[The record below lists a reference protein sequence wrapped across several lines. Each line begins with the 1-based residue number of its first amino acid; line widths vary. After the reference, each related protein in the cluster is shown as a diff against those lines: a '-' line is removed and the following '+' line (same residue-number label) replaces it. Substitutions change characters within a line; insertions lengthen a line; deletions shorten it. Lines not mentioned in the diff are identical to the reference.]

1 MKKTIIRIVAVAML
15 ALMVLTALPAFAY
28 NIVGTAAAQT
38 PVYKDTKGR
47 KVELYVSGPVTINR
61 QDNKSGM
68 YNVTV
73 SYDGKTYTGW
83 VYPSAISGIG
93 YDKSTGGSASGST
106 SGTTGG
112 TTSGV
117 TGTYTATIATGAAIN
132 VNGTNYPVSVGG
144 SINVNYRD
152 AAGTQ
157 VNVTVGNVTGW
168 VAASSLS
175 GFRRNGSSISLS
187 DLPTS
192 GGTIGGTIGGT
203 TTPAPT
209 PYVKQKQNQ
218 NNPSRTISANQAAGT
233 NIYKDLSKLTKHNRV
248 GVVSKAGNITVNYR
262 DASGQYVYVT
272 IGSVAGWVPANAISN
287 LRSTS
292 SGSINVANLPTSG
305 GTAGT
310 TGGTASGVNMYD
322 KAKSAVSK
330 DKNIYVR
337 STATSS
343 TKGATKLRNMRG
355 KTFTV
360 LGTDSTGSFLYVD
373 YNGTRGFVRAQDFT
387 FTGGN
392 VVEQKPNNNTN
403 TNTNSGNVTS
413 NNTGMAAIG
422 TPAGKGTGSSSEKWG
437 SITIPGAG
445 TYPIYGNYIGEKKG
459 KTYYYYDYVLRKS
472 YYYVHTTTAQGSQVA
487 VVMGHNNRKKVGTS
501 NSYFHNLHHIQNA
514 ILGKSACEKCK
525 ASCSGYGKSISAS
538 WEGSSSWEVVAFFE
552 VPKNKAYKNILP
564 QMAQPWNYTTSQYL
578 SSVASYVN
586 TFSGKSWA
594 NTSALT
600 DNGKY
605 MMLVTCGDSGDNDSI
620 AKLYMLLKA
629 VG

>member
-15 ALMVLTALPAFAY
+15 ALMVLTALPAFAANY
-28 NIVGTAAAQT
+28 VGTAAAQT
-38 PVYKDTKGR
+38 PVYEKPKKSSDIKA
-47 KVELYVSGPVTINR
+47 LVSGQVTIDR
-61 QDNKSGM
+61 QDRKSDM
-68 YNVTV
+68 YHVIFSTN
-73 SYDGKTYTGW
+73 GKVYEGW
-83 VYPSAISGIG
+83 VDPSAISGIG

-157 VNVTVGNVTGW
+157 VNVSVGNITGW

-209 PYVKQKQNQ
+209 PYVNQNQ
-218 NNPSRTISANQAAGT
+218 NQNTASGTFSANLAAGT
-233 NIYKDLSKLTKHNRV
+233 AITNNGKTV
-248 GVVSKAGNITVNYR
+248 GIVQNAGNVTVNYR
-262 DASGQYVYVT
+262 DASGSQVYIT
-272 IGSVAGWVPANAISN
+272 TGSVSGWVPASAISN

-305 GTAGT
+305 GAIGGN
-310 TGGTASGVNMYD
+310 TGSEVRAYD
-322 KAKSAVSK
+322 TAKSAVSK

-387 FTGGN
+387 FTSGN
-392 VVEQKPNNNTN
+392 VVEQKPNNNTG
-403 TNTNSGNVTS
+403 TNGGVTS

-514 ILGKSACEKCK
+514 ILGKSRCEKCK

>member
-15 ALMVLTALPAFAY
+15 ALMVLTALPAFAA

-93 YDKSTGGSASGST
+93 YDKSTGGTTSGST

-157 VNVTVGNVTGW
+157 VHVTVGSVSGW

-187 DLPTS
+187 DLPTN
-192 GGTIGGTIGGT
+192 GGNTMGGT

-209 PYVKQKQNQ
+209 PYVNQNQ
-218 NNPSRTISANQAAGT
+218 NQNTASGTFSANLAAGT
-233 NIYKDLSKLTKHNRV
+233 AITNNGKTV
-248 GVVSKAGNITVNYR
+248 GIVQNAGNVTVNYR
-262 DASGQYVYVT
+262 DASGSQVYVT
-272 IGSVAGWVPANAISN
+272 VGSVAGWVPASAISN

-305 GTAGT
+305 GTAGS

-322 KAKSAVSK
+322 KAKSAVSN

-413 NNTGMAAIG
+413 TNTGAAAIG
-422 TPAGKGTGSSSEKWG
+422 TPAGVGTGSSSEKWG
-437 SITIPGAG
+437 SITIPNAG
-445 TYPIYGNYIGEKKG
+445 TYPIYGNYTNKKG
-459 KTYYYYDYVLRKS
+459 NLYYYDYSNIKS

-514 ILGKSACEKCK
+514 ILGKSSCEKCK

-552 VPKNKAYKNILP
+552 VPKNKAYKNILA
-564 QMAQPWNYTTSQYL
+564 QMAQPWSYTTAQYL
-578 SSVASYVN
+578 SNVKSYVN

-605 MMLVTCGDSGDNDSI
+605 MMLVTCGDSGDNSSI

>member
-157 VNVTVGNVTGW
+157 VNVTVG
-168 VAASSLS
+168 
-175 GFRRNGSSISLS
+175 
-187 DLPTS
+187 
-192 GGTIGGTIGGT
+192 
-203 TTPAPT
+203 
-209 PYVKQKQNQ
+209 
-218 NNPSRTISANQAAGT
+218 
-233 NIYKDLSKLTKHNRV
+233 
-248 GVVSKAGNITVNYR
+248 
-262 DASGQYVYVT
+262 
-272 IGSVAGWVPANAISN
+272 SVAGWVPASAISN

-305 GTAGT
+305 GTI
-310 TGGTASGVNMYD
+310 GGTAGSEVRAYD

-360 LGTDSTGSFLYVD
+360 LGTDASGSFLYVD

-392 VVEQKPNNNTN
+392 VVEQKPNNNTG
-403 TNTNSGNVTS
+403 TNGNVTS

-437 SITIPGAG
+437 SISIPGAG

-459 KTYYYYDYVLRKS
+459 KTYYYKV
-472 YYYVHTTTAQGSQVA
+472 AAVA
-487 VVMGHNNRKKVGTS
+487 VNDGGCAAQSAYSKTASAKSKK
-501 NSYFHNLHHIQNA
+501 
-514 ILGKSACEKCK
+514 
-525 ASCSGYGKSISAS
+525 
-538 WEGSSSWEVVAFFE
+538 
-552 VPKNKAYKNILP
+552 
-564 QMAQPWNYTTSQYL
+564 
-578 SSVASYVN
+578 
-586 TFSGKSWA
+586 
-594 NTSALT
+594 
-600 DNGKY
+600 
-605 MMLVTCGDSGDNDSI
+605 
-620 AKLYMLLKA
+620 
-629 VG
+629 

>member
-15 ALMVLTALPAFAY
+15 ALMVLTALPAFAA

-157 VNVTVGNVTGW
+157 VNVTVGSVTGW

-187 DLPTS
+187 DLPTN
-192 GGTIGGTIGGT
+192 GGNTMGGATSP
-203 TTPAPT
+203 TPAPT
-209 PYVKQKQNQ
+209 PYVNQNQ
-218 NNPSRTISANQAAGT
+218 NQNTASGTFSANLAAGT
-233 NIYKDLSKLTKHNRV
+233 AITNNGKTV
-248 GVVSKAGNITVNYR
+248 GIVQNAGNVTVNYR
-262 DASGQYVYVT
+262 DASGSQVYIT
-272 IGSVAGWVPANAISN
+272 TGSVSGWVPASAISN

-305 GTAGT
+305 GTAGS

-392 VVEQKPNNNTN
+392 VVEQKPNTN
-403 TNTNSGNVTS
+403 TNTSGVTS

-422 TPAGKGTGSSSEKWG
+422 TPAGVGTGSSSEKWG

-445 TYPIYGNYIGEKKG
+445 TYPIYGNYTNKKG
-459 KTYYYYDYVLRKS
+459 NLYYYDYSNIKS
-472 YYYVHTTTAQGSQVA
+472 YKYVHTTTAQGSQVA
-487 VVMGHNNRKKVGTS
+487 VVMGHNMRKSKT
-501 NSYFHNLHHIQNA
+501 YFHNLHHIQNA
-514 ILGKSACEKCK
+514 ILGKSACDYCK

-605 MMLVTCGDSGDNDSI
+605 MMLVTCGDKTDSSSI

>member
-15 ALMVLTALPAFAY
+15 ALMVLTALPAFAA

-38 PVYKDTKGR
+38 PVYKDTKGK

-203 TTPAPT
+203 TSPTPAPT
-209 PYVKQKQNQ
+209 PYVNQNQ
-218 NNPSRTISANQAAGT
+218 NQNTASGTFSANLAAGT
-233 NIYKDLSKLTKHNRV
+233 AITNNGKTV
-248 GVVSKAGNITVNYR
+248 GIVQNAGNVNVNYR
-262 DASGQYVYVT
+262 DASGSQVYVT
-272 IGSVAGWVPANAISN
+272 IGSVSGWVPASAISN

-305 GTAGT
+305 GAIGGN
-310 TGGTASGVNMYD
+310 TGSEVRAYD
-322 KAKSAVSK
+322 TAKSAVSK

-387 FTGGN
+387 FTSGN
-392 VVEQKPNNNTN
+392 VVEQKPNNNTG
-403 TNTNSGNVTS
+403 TNGGNVTAT
-413 NNTGMAAIG
+413 NTGAAAIG
-422 TPAGKGTGSSSEKWG
+422 TPAGVGTGSSSEKWG

-445 TYPIYGNYIGEKKG
+445 TYPIYGNYTNKKG
-459 KTYYYYDYVLRKS
+459 NLYYYDYSNIKS
-472 YYYVHTTTAQGSQVA
+472 YKYVHTTTAQGSQVA
-487 VVMGHNNRKKVGTS
+487 VVMGHNMRKSKT
-501 NSYFHNLHHIQNA
+501 YFHNLHHIQNA
-514 ILGKSACEKCK
+514 ILGKSACDYCK

-552 VPKNKAYKNILP
+552 VPKNKAYKNILA

-605 MMLVTCGDSGDNDSI
+605 MMLVTCGDKTDSSSI

>member
-15 ALMVLTALPAFAY
+15 ALMVLTALPAFAA
-28 NIVGTAAAQT
+28 NIIGTAAAQT
-38 PVYKDTKGR
+38 PVYKDTKGK

-93 YDKSTGGSASGST
+93 YDKSTGGTTSGST

-157 VNVTVGNVTGW
+157 VHVTVGSVSGW

-175 GFRRNGSSISLS
+175 GFKKNGSSISLS
-187 DLPTS
+187 DLPTN
-192 GGTIGGTIGGT
+192 GGNTMGGT
-203 TTPAPT
+203 TTPPPPP
-209 PYVKQKQNQ
+209 PYVNQNQ
-218 NNPSRTISANQAAGT
+218 NQNTASGTFSANLAAGT
-233 NIYKDLSKLTKHNRV
+233 AITNNGKTV
-248 GVVSKAGNITVNYR
+248 GIVQNAGNVTVNYR
-262 DASGQYVYVT
+262 DASGSQVYVT
-272 IGSVAGWVPANAISN
+272 IGSVAGWVPASAISN

-305 GTAGT
+305 GTAGS

-322 KAKSAVSK
+322 KAKSAVSN

-403 TNTNSGNVTS
+403 TNTNSGSVTAT
-413 NNTGMAAIG
+413 NTGAAAIG
-422 TPAGKGTGSSSEKWG
+422 TPAGVGTGSSSEKWG

-445 TYPIYGNYIGEKKG
+445 TYPIYGNYTNKKG
-459 KTYYYYDYVLRKS
+459 NLYYYDYSNIKS
-472 YYYVHTTTAQGSQVA
+472 YKYVHTTTAQGSQVA
-487 VVMGHNNRKKVGTS
+487 VVMGHNMRKSKT
-501 NSYFHNLHHIQNA
+501 YFHNLHHIQNA
-514 ILGKSACEKCK
+514 ILGKSACDYCK

-552 VPKNKAYKNILP
+552 VPKNKAYKNILA
-564 QMAQPWNYTTSQYL
+564 QMAQPWSYTTAQYL
-578 SSVASYVN
+578 SNVKSYVN
-586 TFSGKSWA
+586 TFSSNSWA
-594 NTSALT
+594 NSSALT

-605 MMLVTCGDSGDNDSI
+605 MMLVTCGDKTDSSSI

>member
-192 GGTIGGTIGGT
+192 GGTTGGTIGGT
-203 TTPAPT
+203 TSPAPT
-209 PYVKQKQNQ
+209 PYVNQNQ
-218 NNPSRTISANQAAGT
+218 NQNTASGTFSANLAAGT
-233 NIYKDLSKLTKHNRV
+233 AITNNGKTV
-248 GVVSKAGNITVNYR
+248 GIVQNAGNVNVNYR
-262 DASGQYVYVT
+262 DASGSQVYVT
-272 IGSVAGWVPANAISN
+272 IGSVAGWVPASAISN

-305 GTAGT
+305 GTIGGN
-310 TGGTASGVNMYD
+310 TGSEVRAYD

-360 LGTDSTGSFLYVD
+360 LGTDSTGSFLYAD

-387 FTGGN
+387 FTSGN
-392 VVEQKPNNNTN
+392 VVEQKPNNNTG
-403 TNTNSGNVTS
+403 TNGGVTS

-422 TPAGKGTGSSSEKWG
+422 TPAGVGTGSSSEKWG

-445 TYPIYGNYIGEKKG
+445 TYPIYGNYTNKKG
-459 KTYYYYDYVLRKS
+459 NLYYYDYSNIKS
-472 YYYVHTTTAQGSQVA
+472 YKYVHTTTAQGSQVA
-487 VVMGHNNRKKVGTS
+487 VVMGHNMRKSKT
-501 NSYFHNLHHIQNA
+501 YFHNLHHIQNA
-514 ILGKSACEKCK
+514 ILGKSACDYCK

-552 VPKNKAYKNILP
+552 VPKNKAYKNILA

-600 DNGKY
+600 ENGKY
-605 MMLVTCGDSGDNDSI
+605 MMLITCGDKTDSSSI

>member
-1 MKKTIIRIVAVAML
+1 MKKTIIRIVAVTML

-38 PVYKDTKGR
+38 PVYKDTKGK

-132 VNGTNYPVSVGG
+132 VNGANYPVSVGG

-187 DLPTS
+187 DLPTN
-192 GGTIGGTIGGT
+192 GGNTMGGATSP
-203 TTPAPT
+203 TPAPT
-209 PYVKQKQNQ
+209 PYVNQNQ
-218 NNPSRTISANQAAGT
+218 NQNTASGTFSANLAAGT
-233 NIYKDLSKLTKHNRV
+233 AITNNGKTV
-248 GVVSKAGNITVNYR
+248 GIVQNAGNVTVNYR
-262 DASGQYVYVT
+262 DASGSQVYVT
-272 IGSVAGWVPANAISN
+272 IGSVAGWVPASAISN

-305 GTAGT
+305 GTAGS

-322 KAKSAVSK
+322 KAKTAVSK

-387 FTGGN
+387 FTSGN
-392 VVEQKPNNNTN
+392 VVEQKPNNNTG
-403 TNTNSGNVTS
+403 TNGGNVTS
-413 NNTGMAAIG
+413 TNTGAAAIG
-422 TPAGKGTGSSSEKWG
+422 TPAGVGTGSSSEKWG

-445 TYPIYGNYIGEKKG
+445 TYPIYGNYTNKKG
-459 KTYYYYDYVLRKS
+459 NLYYYDYSNIKS
-472 YYYVHTTTAQGSQVA
+472 YKYVHTTTAQGSQVA
-487 VVMGHNNRKKVGTS
+487 VVMGHNMRKSKT
-501 NSYFHNLHHIQNA
+501 YFHNLHHIQNA
-514 ILGKSACEKCK
+514 ILGKSACDYCK

-552 VPKNKAYKNILP
+552 VPKNKAYKNILA

-605 MMLVTCGDSGDNDSI
+605 MMLVTCGDKTDSSSI

>member
-68 YNVTV
+68 YNVTI

-187 DLPTS
+187 DLPTN
-192 GGTIGGTIGGT
+192 GGNTMGGATSP
-203 TTPAPT
+203 TPAPT
-209 PYVKQKQNQ
+209 PYVNQNQ
-218 NNPSRTISANQAAGT
+218 NQNTASGTFSANLAAGT
-233 NIYKDLSKLTKHNRV
+233 AITNNGKTV
-248 GVVSKAGNITVNYR
+248 GIVQNAGNVTVNYR
-262 DASGQYVYVT
+262 DASGSQVYVT
-272 IGSVAGWVPANAISN
+272 IGSVAGWVPASAISN

-305 GTAGT
+305 GTAGS

-330 DKNIYVR
+330 DNNIYVR

-355 KTFTV
+355 NTFTI
-360 LGTDSTGSFLYVD
+360 LGTDASGSFLYAD

-387 FTGGN
+387 FTSGN
-392 VVEQKPNNNTN
+392 VVEQKPNNNNN
-403 TNTNSGNVTS
+403 TTGGNVTS
-413 NNTGMAAIG
+413 NSTGMAASGAIPG
-422 TPAGKGTGSSSEKWG
+422 VGSKSQSDVWG
-437 SITIPGAG
+437 SITVPGTG
-445 TYPIYGNYIGEKKG
+445 KTYPIYGNYTNKKG
-459 KTYYYYDYVLRKS
+459 NLYYYDYSNIKS

-514 ILGKSACEKCK
+514 ILGKSACDYCK

-552 VPKNKAYKNILP
+552 VPSSKSYKNILS
-564 QMAQPWNYTTSQYL
+564 QMAQPWNYTTAQYL
-578 SSVASYVN
+578 SNVKSYVN
-586 TFSGKSWA
+586 TFSSKSWA

-605 MMLVTCGDSGDNDSI
+605 MMLITCGDKTDSSNI

>member
-15 ALMVLTALPAFAY
+15 ALMVLTALPAFAA

-68 YNVTV
+68 YNVTI

-157 VNVTVGNVTGW
+157 VNVSVGNVTGW

-187 DLPTS
+187 DLPTN
-192 GGTIGGTIGGT
+192 GGNTMGGATSP
-203 TTPAPT
+203 TPAPT
-209 PYVKQKQNQ
+209 PYVNQNQ
-218 NNPSRTISANQAAGT
+218 NTASGTFSANLAAGT
-233 NIYKDLSKLTKHNRV
+233 AITNNGKTV
-248 GVVSKAGNITVNYR
+248 GIVQNAGNVTVNYR
-262 DASGQYVYVT
+262 DASGSQVYVT
-272 IGSVAGWVPANAISN
+272 IGSVAGWVPASAISN

-305 GTAGT
+305 GTAGS
-310 TGGTASGVNMYD
+310 TGGTASGVKMYD

-330 DKNIYVR
+330 DNNIYVR

-360 LGTDSTGSFLYVD
+360 LGTDASGSFLYAD

-387 FTGGN
+387 FTSGN
-392 VVEQKPNNNTN
+392 VVEQKPNNNTG
-403 TNTNSGNVTS
+403 TNGGNVTS
-413 NNTGMAAIG
+413 NNTGMAASGAIPG
-422 TPAGKGTGSSSEKWG
+422 VGSKSQSDVWG
-437 SITIPGAG
+437 SITIPGTG
-445 TYPIYGNYIGEKKG
+445 KTYPIYGNYTNKKG
-459 KTYYYYDYVLRKS
+459 NLYYYDYSNIKS

-514 ILGKSACEKCK
+514 ILGKSACDYCK

-552 VPKNKAYKNILP
+552 VPSSKSYKNILS
-564 QMAQPWNYTTSQYL
+564 QMAQPWNYTTAQYL
-578 SSVASYVN
+578 SNVKSYVN
-586 TFSGKSWA
+586 TFSSKSWA

-605 MMLVTCGDSGDNDSI
+605 MMLITCGDKTDSSNI

>member
-106 SGTTGG
+106 GG

-132 VNGTNYPVSVGG
+132 VNGTNYPVTVGG

-157 VNVTVGNVTGW
+157 VNVSVGNVTGW

-187 DLPTS
+187 DLPTN
-192 GGTIGGTIGGT
+192 GGNTIGGT
-203 TTPAPT
+203 TSPAPT
-209 PYVKQKQNQ
+209 PYVNQNQ
-218 NNPSRTISANQAAGT
+218 NQNTASGTFSANLAAGT
-233 NIYKDLSKLTKHNRV
+233 AITNNGKTV
-248 GVVSKAGNITVNYR
+248 GIVQNAGNVNVNYR
-262 DASGQYVYVT
+262 DASGSQVFVT
-272 IGSVAGWVPANAISN
+272 IGSVAGWVPASAISN

-305 GTAGT
+305 GTAGS
-310 TGGTASGVNMYD
+310 TGGTASGVKMYD

-330 DKNIYVR
+330 DNNIYVR

-360 LGTDSTGSFLYVD
+360 LGTDASGSFLYAD

-387 FTGGN
+387 FTSGN
-392 VVEQKPNNNTN
+392 VVEQKPNNNTG
-403 TNTNSGNVTS
+403 TNGGNVTS
-413 NNTGMAAIG
+413 NNTGMAASGAIPG
-422 TPAGKGTGSSSEKWG
+422 VGSKSQSDVWG
-437 SITIPGAG
+437 SIKIPGAEN
-445 TYPIYGNYIGEKKG
+445 YPIYGNYTNKKG
-459 KTYYYYDYVLRKS
+459 NLYYYDYSNIKS
-472 YYYVHTTTAQGSQVA
+472 YKYVHTTTAKGSQVA
-487 VVMGHNNRKKVGTS
+487 VVMGHNMRKSRT
-501 NSYFHNLHHIQNA
+501 YFHNLHHIQNA
-514 ILGKSACEKCK
+514 ILGKSTCDYCK

-538 WEGSSSWEVVAFFE
+538 WEGSNSWEVVAFFE

-605 MMLVTCGDSGDNDSI
+605 MMLITCGDKTDSSNI

>member
-15 ALMVLTALPAFAY
+15 ALMVLTALPAFAA

-38 PVYKDTKGR
+38 PVYKDTKGK

-93 YDKSTGGSASGST
+93 YDKSTGGTTSGST
-106 SGTTGG
+106 SGSTGG

-157 VNVTVGNVTGW
+157 VHVTVGSVSGW

-187 DLPTS
+187 DLPTN
-192 GGTIGGTIGGT
+192 GGNTIGGT
-203 TTPAPT
+203 TSPTPAPT
-209 PYVKQKQNQ
+209 PYVNQNQ
-218 NNPSRTISANQAAGT
+218 NQNTASGTFSANLAAGT
-233 NIYKDLSKLTKHNRV
+233 AITNNGKTV
-248 GVVSKAGNITVNYR
+248 GIVQNAGNVTVNYR
-262 DASGQYVYVT
+262 DASGSQVYVT
-272 IGSVAGWVPANAISN
+272 VGSVAGWVPASAISN

-305 GTAGT
+305 GAIGGN

-360 LGTDSTGSFLYVD
+360 LGTDATGSFLYVD

-387 FTGGN
+387 FTSGN
-392 VVEQKPNNNTN
+392 VVEQKPNNNTGTTGGVTA
-403 TNTNSGNVTS
+403 TNTGA
-413 NNTGMAAIG
+413 AAIG
-422 TPAGKGTGSSSEKWG
+422 TPAGVGTGSSSEKWG

-445 TYPIYGNYIGEKKG
+445 TYPIYGNYTNKKG
-459 KTYYYYDYVLRKS
+459 NLYYYDYSNIKS
-472 YYYVHTTTAQGSQVA
+472 YKYVHTTTAQGSQVA
-487 VVMGHNNRKKVGTS
+487 VVMGHNMRKSKT
-501 NSYFHNLHHIQNA
+501 YFHNLHHIQNA
-514 ILGKSACEKCK
+514 ILGKSACDYCK

-552 VPKNKAYKNILP
+552 VPKNKAYKNILA

-586 TFSGKSWA
+586 TFSSNSWA

-605 MMLVTCGDSGDNDSI
+605 MMLVTCGDKTDSSSI

>member
-15 ALMVLTALPAFAY
+15 ALMVLTALPAFAA

-106 SGTTGG
+106 SGTSGG

-175 GFRRNGSSISLS
+175 GFRRNGSSIDFL

-209 PYVKQKQNQ
+209 PYVNQNQ
-218 NNPSRTISANQAAGT
+218 NQNTASGTFSANLAAGT
-233 NIYKDLSKLTKHNRV
+233 AITNNGKTV
-248 GVVSKAGNITVNYR
+248 GIVQNAGNVTVNYR
-262 DASGQYVYVT
+262 DASGSQVYVT
-272 IGSVAGWVPANAISN
+272 IGSVSGWVPKSAISN

-305 GTAGT
+305 GTAGS

-387 FTGGN
+387 FTSGN
-392 VVEQKPNNNTN
+392 VVEQKPNTNTN
-403 TNTNSGNVTS
+403 TNTNTSGVTS

-422 TPAGKGTGSSSEKWG
+422 TPAGVGTGSSSEKWG

-445 TYPIYGNYIGEKKG
+445 TYPIYGNYTNKKG
-459 KTYYYYDYVLRKS
+459 NLYYYDYSNIKS
-472 YYYVHTTTAQGSQVA
+472 YKYVHTTTAQGSQVA
-487 VVMGHNNRKKVGTS
+487 VVMGHNMRKSKT
-501 NSYFHNLHHIQNA
+501 YFHNLHHIQNA
-514 ILGKSACEKCK
+514 ILGKSACDYCK

-552 VPKNKAYKNILP
+552 VPKNKAYKNILA

-586 TFSGKSWA
+586 TFSSNSWA
-594 NTSALT
+594 NSSALT

-605 MMLVTCGDSGDNDSI
+605 MMLVTCGDKTDSSSI

>member
-209 PYVKQKQNQ
+209 PYVNQNQ
-218 NNPSRTISANQAAGT
+218 NQNTASGTFSANLAAGT
-233 NIYKDLSKLTKHNRV
+233 AITNNGKTV
-248 GVVSKAGNITVNYR
+248 GIVQNAGNVNVNYR
-262 DASGQYVYVT
+262 DASGSQVYVT
-272 IGSVAGWVPANAISN
+272 IGSVSGWVPASAISN

-305 GTAGT
+305 GTAGS

-387 FTGGN
+387 FTSGN
-392 VVEQKPNNNTN
+392 VVEQKPNTNTN
-403 TNTNSGNVTS
+403 TNTNSGSVTAT
-413 NNTGMAAIG
+413 NTGAAAIG
-422 TPAGKGTGSSSEKWG
+422 TPAGVGTGSSSEKWG

-445 TYPIYGNYIGEKKG
+445 TYPIYGNYTNKKG
-459 KTYYYYDYVLRKS
+459 NLYYYDYSNIKS
-472 YYYVHTTTAQGSQVA
+472 YKYVHTTTAQGSQVA
-487 VVMGHNNRKKVGTS
+487 VVMGHNMRKSKT
-501 NSYFHNLHHIQNA
+501 YFHNLHHIQNA
-514 ILGKSACEKCK
+514 ILGKSACDYCK

-552 VPKNKAYKNILP
+552 VPKNKAYKNILA

-586 TFSGKSWA
+586 TFSGQSWA

-605 MMLVTCGDSGDNDSI
+605 MMLVTCGDKTDSSSI

>member
-106 SGTTGG
+106 SGTTSGG
-112 TTSGV
+112 STSGI

-152 AAGTQ
+152 A
-157 VNVTVGNVTGW
+157 
-168 VAASSLS
+168 S
-175 GFRRNGSSISLS
+175 GS
-187 DLPTS
+187 
-192 GGTIGGTIGGT
+192 
-203 TTPAPT
+203 
-209 PYVKQKQNQ
+209 Q
-218 NNPSRTISANQAAGT
+218 
-233 NIYKDLSKLTKHNRV
+233 
-248 GVVSKAGNITVNYR
+248 
-262 DASGQYVYVT
+262 VYVT
-272 IGSVAGWVPANAISN
+272 IGSVAGWVPASAISN

-305 GTAGT
+305 GTAGS

-330 DKNIYVR
+330 DNNIYVR

-360 LGTDSTGSFLYVD
+360 LGTDASGSFLYAD

-387 FTGGN
+387 FTSGN

-514 ILGKSACEKCK
+514 ILGKSSCEKCK

>member
-15 ALMVLTALPAFAY
+15 ALMVLTALPAFAA

-38 PVYKDTKGR
+38 PVYKDTKGK

-144 SINVNYRD
+144 SINVIYRD

-187 DLPTS
+187 DLPTN
-192 GGTIGGTIGGT
+192 GGNTMGGATSP
-203 TTPAPT
+203 TPAPT
-209 PYVKQKQNQ
+209 PYVNQNQ
-218 NNPSRTISANQAAGT
+218 NQNTASGTFSANLAAGT
-233 NIYKDLSKLTKHNRV
+233 AITNNGKTV
-248 GVVSKAGNITVNYR
+248 GIVQNAGNVNVNYR
-262 DASGQYVYVT
+262 DASGSQVYVT
-272 IGSVAGWVPANAISN
+272 IGSVSGWVPASAISN

-305 GTAGT
+305 GTAGS

-387 FTGGN
+387 FTSGN
-392 VVEQKPNNNTN
+392 VVEQKPNNNTG
-403 TNTNSGNVTS
+403 TNGGNVTAT
-413 NNTGMAAIG
+413 NTGAAAIG
-422 TPAGKGTGSSSEKWG
+422 TPAGVGTGSSSEKWG

-445 TYPIYGNYIGEKKG
+445 TYPIYGNYTNKKG
-459 KTYYYYDYVLRKS
+459 NLYYYDYSNIKS
-472 YYYVHTTTAQGSQVA
+472 YKYVHTTTAQGSQVA
-487 VVMGHNNRKKVGTS
+487 VVMGHNMRKSKT
-501 NSYFHNLHHIQNA
+501 YFHNLHHIQNA
-514 ILGKSACEKCK
+514 ILGKSACDYCK

-552 VPKNKAYKNILP
+552 VPKNKAYKNILA
-564 QMAQPWNYTTSQYL
+564 QMAQPWNYTTAQYL

-586 TFSGKSWA
+586 TFSSNSWA

-605 MMLVTCGDSGDNDSI
+605 MMLVTCGDKTDSSSI

>member
-15 ALMVLTALPAFAY
+15 ALMVLTALPAFAA

-157 VNVTVGNVTGW
+157 VNVSVGNVTGW

-192 GGTIGGTIGGT
+192 GGNTMGGATSP
-203 TTPAPT
+203 TPAPT
-209 PYVKQKQNQ
+209 PYVNQNQ
-218 NNPSRTISANQAAGT
+218 NQNTASGTFSANLAAGT
-233 NIYKDLSKLTKHNRV
+233 AITNNGKTV
-248 GVVSKAGNITVNYR
+248 GIVQNAGNVNVNYR
-262 DASGQYVYVT
+262 DASGSQVYVT
-272 IGSVAGWVPANAISN
+272 IGSVSGWVPASAISN

-305 GTAGT
+305 GAIGGN

-392 VVEQKPNNNTN
+392 VVEQKPNNNTG
-403 TNTNSGNVTS
+403 TNSGNVTAT
-413 NNTGMAAIG
+413 NTGAAAIG
-422 TPAGKGTGSSSEKWG
+422 TPAGVGTGSSSEKWG

-445 TYPIYGNYIGEKKG
+445 TYPIYGNYTNKKG
-459 KTYYYYDYVLRKS
+459 NLYYYDYSNIKS
-472 YYYVHTTTAQGSQVA
+472 YKYVHTTTAQGSQVA
-487 VVMGHNNRKKVGTS
+487 VVMGHNMRKSKT
-501 NSYFHNLHHIQNA
+501 YFHNLHHIQNA
-514 ILGKSACEKCK
+514 ILGKSACDYCK

-552 VPKNKAYKNILP
+552 VPKNKAYKNILA
-564 QMAQPWNYTTSQYL
+564 QMAQPWSYTTAQYL
-578 SSVASYVN
+578 SNVKSYVN
-586 TFSGKSWA
+586 TFSSNSWA
-594 NTSALT
+594 NSSALT

-605 MMLVTCGDSGDNDSI
+605 MMLVTCGDKTDSSSI

>member
-209 PYVKQKQNQ
+209 PYVNQNQ
-218 NNPSRTISANQAAGT
+218 NQNTASGTFSANLAAGT
-233 NIYKDLSKLTKHNRV
+233 AITNNGKTV
-248 GVVSKAGNITVNYR
+248 GIVQNAGNVTVNYR
-262 DASGQYVYVT
+262 DASGSQVYVT
-272 IGSVAGWVPANAISN
+272 IGSVSGWVPASAISN

-305 GTAGT
+305 GTAGS

-360 LGTDSTGSFLYVD
+360 LGTDASGSFLYVD

-392 VVEQKPNNNTN
+392 VVEQKPNNNTG
-403 TNTNSGNVTS
+403 TNGGNVTS
-413 NNTGMAAIG
+413 TNTGAAAIG
-422 TPAGKGTGSSSEKWG
+422 TPAGVGTGSSSEKWG

-445 TYPIYGNYIGEKKG
+445 TYPIYGNYTNKKG
-459 KTYYYYDYVLRKS
+459 NLYYYDYSNIKS
-472 YYYVHTTTAQGSQVA
+472 YKYVHTTTAQGSQVA
-487 VVMGHNNRKKVGTS
+487 VVMGHNMRKSKT
-501 NSYFHNLHHIQNA
+501 YFHNLHHIQNA
-514 ILGKSACEKCK
+514 ILGKSACDYCK

-552 VPKNKAYKNILP
+552 VPKNKAYKNILA

-605 MMLVTCGDSGDNDSI
+605 MMLVTCGDKTDSSSI

>member
-15 ALMVLTALPAFAY
+15 ALMVLTALPAFAA

-192 GGTIGGTIGGT
+192 GGTTGGTIGGT
-203 TTPAPT
+203 TSPTPAPT
-209 PYVKQKQNQ
+209 PYVNQNQ
-218 NNPSRTISANQAAGT
+218 NTASGTFSANLAAGT
-233 NIYKDLSKLTKHNRV
+233 AITNNGKTV
-248 GVVSKAGNITVNYR
+248 GIVQNAGNVTVNYR
-262 DASGQYVYVT
+262 DASGSQVFVT
-272 IGSVAGWVPANAISN
+272 IGSVAGWVPASAISN

-305 GTAGT
+305 GTIGGN
-310 TGGTASGVNMYD
+310 TGSEVRAYD
-322 KAKSAVSK
+322 TAKSAVSK

-360 LGTDSTGSFLYVD
+360 LGTDASGSFLYVD

-387 FTGGN
+387 FTSGN
-392 VVEQKPNNNTN
+392 VVEQKPNNNTG
-403 TNTNSGNVTS
+403 TNGNVTS
-413 NNTGMAAIG
+413 NNTGMAAIRHPRRQG
-422 TPAGKGTGSSSEKWG
+422 HRLQ
-437 SITIPGAG
+437 
-445 TYPIYGNYIGEKKG
+445 
-459 KTYYYYDYVLRKS
+459 LRK
-472 YYYVHTTTAQGSQVA
+472 VGQHNHTRR
-487 VVMGHNNRKKVGTS
+487 GHLPHLRQLYRRKEG
-501 NSYFHNLHHIQNA
+501 QD
-514 ILGKSACEKCK
+514 IL
-525 ASCSGYGKSISAS
+525 
-538 WEGSSSWEVVAFFE
+538 
-552 VPKNKAYKNILP
+552 
-564 QMAQPWNYTTSQYL
+564 
-578 SSVASYVN
+578 
-586 TFSGKSWA
+586 
-594 NTSALT
+594 
-600 DNGKY
+600 
-605 MMLVTCGDSGDNDSI
+605 
-620 AKLYMLLKA
+620 LL
-629 VG
+629 

>member
-15 ALMVLTALPAFAY
+15 ALMVLTALPAFAANY
-28 NIVGTAAAQT
+28 VGTAADQT
-38 PVYKDTKGR
+38 PVYKKPKTSSDIR
-47 KVELYVSGPVTINR
+47 ARVSGQVTIDR
-61 QDNKSGM
+61 QDRKSGM
-68 YNVTV
+68 YHVIFSANGEV
-73 SYDGKTYTGW
+73 YDGW
-83 VYPSAISGIG
+83 VDPSAISGIG

-106 SGTTGG
+106 SGTTSG

-157 VNVTVGNVTGW
+157 VNVTVGNVSGW

-175 GFRRNGSSISLS
+175 GFKKNGSSISLS
-187 DLPTS
+187 DLPTN
-192 GGTIGGTIGGT
+192 GGNTMGGT
-203 TTPAPT
+203 TSPTPAPT
-209 PYVKQKQNQ
+209 PYVNQNQ
-218 NNPSRTISANQAAGT
+218 NQNTASGTFSANLAAGT
-233 NIYKDLSKLTKHNRV
+233 AITNNGKTV
-248 GVVSKAGNITVNYR
+248 GIVQNAGNVTVNYR
-262 DASGQYVYVT
+262 DASGSQVYVT
-272 IGSVAGWVPANAISN
+272 IGSVAGWVPASAISN

-292 SGSINVANLPTSG
+292 SGSINVPNLPTSG
-305 GTAGT
+305 GTAGS

-330 DKNIYVR
+330 DNNIYVR

-343 TKGATKLRNMRG
+343 TKGATKLRSMRG

-360 LGTDSTGSFLYVD
+360 LGTDASGSFLYVD

-387 FTGGN
+387 FTSGN
-392 VVEQKPNNNTN
+392 VVEQKPNTN
-403 TNTNSGNVTS
+403 GGVTS

-437 SITIPGAG
+437 SISIPGAG

-514 ILGKSACEKCK
+514 ILGKSSCEKCK

-564 QMAQPWNYTTSQYL
+564 QMAQPWNYTTAQYL
-578 SSVASYVN
+578 SNVKSYVN
-586 TFSGKSWA
+586 TFSSKSWA

>member
-15 ALMVLTALPAFAY
+15 ALMVLTALPAFAANY
-28 NIVGTAAAQT
+28 VGTAADQT
-38 PVYKDTKGR
+38 PVYKKPKTSSDIR
-47 KVELYVSGPVTINR
+47 ARVSGQVTIDR
-61 QDNKSGM
+61 QDRKSGM
-68 YNVTV
+68 YHIIFSANGEV
-73 SYDGKTYTGW
+73 YEGW
-83 VYPSAISGIG
+83 VDPSAISGIG

-132 VNGTNYPVSVGG
+132 VNGANYPVSVGG

-175 GFRRNGSSISLS
+175 GFRRNGSSIDFL
-187 DLPTS
+187 D
-192 GGTIGGTIGGT
+192 
-203 TTPAPT
+203 
-209 PYVKQKQNQ
+209 
-218 NNPSRTISANQAAGT
+218 
-233 NIYKDLSKLTKHNRV
+233 
-248 GVVSKAGNITVNYR
+248 
-262 DASGQYVYVT
+262 
-272 IGSVAGWVPANAISN
+272 
-287 LRSTS
+287 
-292 SGSINVANLPTSG
+292 LPTSG
-305 GTAGT
+305 GTAGS
-310 TGGTASGVNMYD
+310 TGDTASGVKMYD
-322 KAKSAVSK
+322 TAKSAVSK
-330 DKNIYVR
+330 DNNIYVR

-360 LGTDSTGSFLYVD
+360 LGTDSTGSFLYAD

-387 FTGGN
+387 FTSGN
-392 VVEQKPNNNTN
+392 VVEQKPNNNNN
-403 TNTNSGNVTS
+403 TTGGNVTS

-437 SITIPGAG
+437 SISIPGAG

-514 ILGKSACEKCK
+514 ILGKSSCEKCK

-564 QMAQPWNYTTSQYL
+564 QMAQPWNYTTAQYL
-578 SSVASYVN
+578 SNVKSYVN

>member
-15 ALMVLTALPAFAY
+15 ALMVLTALPAFAANY
-28 NIVGTAAAQT
+28 VGTAAAQT
-38 PVYKDTKGR
+38 PVYEKPKKSSDIKA
-47 KVELYVSGPVTINR
+47 LVSGQVTIDR
-61 QDNKSGM
+61 QDRKSDM
-68 YNVTV
+68 YHVIFSTN
-73 SYDGKTYTGW
+73 GKVYEGW
-83 VYPSAISGIG
+83 VDPSAISGIS

-192 GGTIGGTIGGT
+192 GGNTMGGATSP
-203 TTPAPT
+203 TPAPT
-209 PYVKQKQNQ
+209 PYVNQNQ
-218 NNPSRTISANQAAGT
+218 NTASGTFSANLAAGT
-233 NIYKDLSKLTKHNRV
+233 AITNNGKTV
-248 GVVSKAGNITVNYR
+248 GIVQNAGNVTVNYR
-262 DASGQYVYVT
+262 DASGSQVYVT
-272 IGSVAGWVPANAISN
+272 IGSVAGWVPASAISN

-305 GTAGT
+305 GTAGS

-330 DKNIYVR
+330 DNNIYVR

-360 LGTDSTGSFLYVD
+360 LGTDSTGSFLYAD

-387 FTGGN
+387 FTSGN
-392 VVEQKPNNNTN
+392 VVEQKPNNNTG
-403 TNTNSGNVTS
+403 TNGGNVTS

-437 SITIPGAG
+437 SISIPGADN
-445 TYPIYGNYIGEKKG
+445 YPIYGNYIGEKKG

-501 NSYFHNLHHIQNA
+501 KSYFHNLHHIQNA
-514 ILGKSACEKCK
+514 ILGKSSCEKCK

-564 QMAQPWNYTTSQYL
+564 QMAQPWNYTTAQYL
-578 SSVASYVN
+578 SNVKSYVN
-586 TFSGKSWA
+586 TFSSKSWA

>member
-15 ALMVLTALPAFAY
+15 ALMVLTALPAFAANY
-28 NIVGTAAAQT
+28 VGTAADQT
-38 PVYKDTKGR
+38 PVYEKPKKSSDIKA
-47 KVELYVSGPVTINR
+47 LVSGQVTIDR
-61 QDNKSGM
+61 QDRKSDM
-68 YNVTV
+68 YHVIFSTN
-73 SYDGKTYTGW
+73 GKVYEGW
-83 VYPSAISGIG
+83 VDPSAISGIG
-93 YDKSTGGSASGST
+93 YDKSTGGTTSGST

-157 VNVTVGNVTGW
+157 VNVSVGNVTGW

-187 DLPTS
+187 DLPTN
-192 GGTIGGTIGGT
+192 GGNTMGGT

-209 PYVKQKQNQ
+209 PYVNQNQ
-218 NNPSRTISANQAAGT
+218 NQNTASGTFSANLAAGT
-233 NIYKDLSKLTKHNRV
+233 AITNNGKTV
-248 GVVSKAGNITVNYR
+248 GIVQNAGNVTVNYR
-262 DASGQYVYVT
+262 DASGSQVYVT
-272 IGSVAGWVPANAISN
+272 IGSVAGWVPASAISN

-305 GTAGT
+305 GTAGS

-387 FTGGN
+387 FTSGN
-392 VVEQKPNNNTN
+392 VVEQKPNNNTG
-403 TNTNSGNVTS
+403 TNGGNVTS

-437 SITIPGAG
+437 SISIPGAG

-514 ILGKSACEKCK
+514 ILGKSSCEKCK

-564 QMAQPWNYTTSQYL
+564 QMAQPWNYTTAQYL
-578 SSVASYVN
+578 SNVKSYVN

>member
-15 ALMVLTALPAFAY
+15 ALMVLTALPAFAA

-209 PYVKQKQNQ
+209 PYVNQNQ
-218 NNPSRTISANQAAGT
+218 NQNTASGTFSANLAAGT
-233 NIYKDLSKLTKHNRV
+233 AITNNGKTV
-248 GVVSKAGNITVNYR
+248 GIVQNAGNVTVNYR
-262 DASGQYVYVT
+262 DASGSQVYVT
-272 IGSVAGWVPANAISN
+272 TGSVSGWVPASAISN

-305 GTAGT
+305 GTAGS

-360 LGTDSTGSFLYVD
+360 LGTDASGSFLYVD

-387 FTGGN
+387 FTSGN
-392 VVEQKPNNNTN
+392 VVEQKPNNNTG
-403 TNTNSGNVTS
+403 TNGGNVTS
-413 NNTGMAAIG
+413 TNTGAAAIG
-422 TPAGKGTGSSSEKWG
+422 TPAGVGTGSSSEKWG

-445 TYPIYGNYIGEKKG
+445 TYPIYGNYTNKKG
-459 KTYYYYDYVLRKS
+459 NLYYYDYSNIKS
-472 YYYVHTTTAQGSQVA
+472 YKYVHTTTAQGSQVA
-487 VVMGHNNRKKVGTS
+487 VVMGHNMRKSKT
-501 NSYFHNLHHIQNA
+501 YFHNLHHIQNA
-514 ILGKSACEKCK
+514 ILGKSACDYCK

-552 VPKNKAYKNILP
+552 VPKNKAYKNILA

-605 MMLVTCGDSGDNDSI
+605 MMLVTCGDKTDSSSI

>member
-1 MKKTIIRIVAVAML
+1 M
-15 ALMVLTALPAFAY
+15 
-28 NIVGTAAAQT
+28 
-38 PVYKDTKGR
+38 
-47 KVELYVSGPVTINR
+47 
-61 QDNKSGM
+61 
-68 YNVTV
+68 
-73 SYDGKTYTGW
+73 
-83 VYPSAISGIG
+83 
-93 YDKSTGGSASGST
+93 
-106 SGTTGG
+106 
-112 TTSGV
+112 
-117 TGTYTATIATGAAIN
+117 
-132 VNGTNYPVSVGG
+132 
-144 SINVNYRD
+144 
-152 AAGTQ
+152 
-157 VNVTVGNVTGW
+157 TVGNVTGW

-192 GGTIGGTIGGT
+192 GGTTGGTIGGT

-209 PYVKQKQNQ
+209 PFVNQNQ
-218 NNPSRTISANQAAGT
+218 NQNTASGTFSANLAAGT
-233 NIYKDLSKLTKHNRV
+233 AITNNGKTV
-248 GVVSKAGNITVNYR
+248 GIVQNAGNVTVNYR
-262 DASGQYVYVT
+262 DASGSQVFVT
-272 IGSVAGWVPANAISN
+272 IGSVAGWVPASAISN

-305 GTAGT
+305 GTAGS
-310 TGGTASGVNMYD
+310 TGGTASGVKMYD

-330 DKNIYVR
+330 DNNIYVR

-360 LGTDSTGSFLYVD
+360 LGTDASGSFLYAD

-387 FTGGN
+387 FTSGN
-392 VVEQKPNNNTN
+392 VVEQKPNNNTG
-403 TNTNSGNVTS
+403 TNGGNVTS

-437 SITIPGAG
+437 SITIPGAS

-514 ILGKSACEKCK
+514 ILGKSSCEKCK

-564 QMAQPWNYTTSQYL
+564 QMAQPWNYTTAQYL
-578 SSVASYVN
+578 SNVKSYVN
-586 TFSGKSWA
+586 TFSSKSWM
-594 NTSALT
+594 NEGALT

>member
-68 YNVTV
+68 YNVTI

-192 GGTIGGTIGGT
+192 GGNTMGGATSP
-203 TTPAPT
+203 TPAPT
-209 PYVKQKQNQ
+209 PYVNQNQ
-218 NNPSRTISANQAAGT
+218 NTASGTFSANLAAGT
-233 NIYKDLSKLTKHNRV
+233 AITNNGKTV
-248 GVVSKAGNITVNYR
+248 GIVQNAGNVTVNYR
-262 DASGQYVYVT
+262 DASGSQVYVT
-272 IGSVAGWVPANAISN
+272 IGSVAGWVPASAISN

-305 GTAGT
+305 GTAGS

-330 DKNIYVR
+330 DNNIYVR

-360 LGTDSTGSFLYVD
+360 LGTDSTGSFLYAD

-387 FTGGN
+387 FTSGN
-392 VVEQKPNNNTN
+392 VVEQKPNNNTG
-403 TNTNSGNVTS
+403 TNGGNVTS
-413 NNTGMAAIG
+413 NSTGMAASGAIPG
-422 TPAGKGTGSSSEKWG
+422 VGSKSQSDVWG
-437 SITIPGAG
+437 SITIPGTG
-445 TYPIYGNYIGEKKG
+445 KTYPIYGNYTNKKG
-459 KTYYYYDYVLRKS
+459 NLYYYDYSNIKS
-472 YYYVHTTTAQGSQVA
+472 YNYVHTTTAKGSQVA
-487 VVMGHNNRKKVGTS
+487 VVMGHNMRKSKT
-501 NSYFHNLHHIQNA
+501 YFHNLHHIQNA
-514 ILGKSACEKCK
+514 ILGKSACDYCK

-552 VPKNKAYKNILP
+552 VPKNKAYKNILA

-605 MMLVTCGDSGDNDSI
+605 MMLITCGDKTDSSNI

>member
-187 DLPTS
+187 DLPTN
-192 GGTIGGTIGGT
+192 GGNTMGGATSP
-203 TTPAPT
+203 TPAPT
-209 PYVKQKQNQ
+209 PYVNQNQ
-218 NNPSRTISANQAAGT
+218 NQNTASGTFSANLAAGT
-233 NIYKDLSKLTKHNRV
+233 AITNNGKTV
-248 GVVSKAGNITVNYR
+248 GIVQNAGNVTVNYR
-262 DASGQYVYVT
+262 DASGSQVYVT
-272 IGSVAGWVPANAISN
+272 IGSVSGWVPASAISN

-305 GTAGT
+305 GTAGS

-322 KAKSAVSK
+322 KAKSAVSN

-387 FTGGN
+387 FTSGN
-392 VVEQKPNNNTN
+392 VVEQKPNTN
-403 TNTNSGNVTS
+403 TNTSGSVTAT
-413 NNTGMAAIG
+413 NTGAAAIG
-422 TPAGKGTGSSSEKWG
+422 HRLQ
-437 SITIPGAG
+437 
-445 TYPIYGNYIGEKKG
+445 
-459 KTYYYYDYVLRKS
+459 LRK
-472 YYYVHTTTAQGSQVA
+472 VGQHNHTRRGHLPHLRQLHQQEGQPVLLRLQQHKELQICTYHHGPGLSGSGGNGSQHA
-487 VVMGHNNRKKVGTS
+487 
-501 NSYFHNLHHIQNA
+501 
-514 ILGKSACEKCK
+514 
-525 ASCSGYGKSISAS
+525 
-538 WEGSSSWEVVAFFE
+538 
-552 VPKNKAYKNILP
+552 
-564 QMAQPWNYTTSQYL
+564 
-578 SSVASYVN
+578 
-586 TFSGKSWA
+586 
-594 NTSALT
+594 
-600 DNGKY
+600 
-605 MMLVTCGDSGDNDSI
+605 
-620 AKLYMLLKA
+620 
-629 VG
+629 

>member
-38 PVYKDTKGR
+38 PVYEKPKKSSDIKA
-47 KVELYVSGPVTINR
+47 LVSGQVTIDR
-61 QDNKSGM
+61 QDRKSDM
-68 YNVTV
+68 YHVIFSTN
-73 SYDGKTYTGW
+73 GKVYEGW
-83 VYPSAISGIG
+83 VDPSAISGIG

-187 DLPTS
+187 DLPTN
-192 GGTIGGTIGGT
+192 GGNTMGGT
-203 TTPAPT
+203 TSPAPT
-209 PYVKQKQNQ
+209 PYVNQNQ
-218 NNPSRTISANQAAGT
+218 NQNTASGTFSANLAAGT
-233 NIYKDLSKLTKHNRV
+233 AITNNGKTV
-248 GVVSKAGNITVNYR
+248 GIVQNAGNVTVNYR
-262 DASGQYVYVT
+262 DASGSQVYVT
-272 IGSVAGWVPANAISN
+272 IGSVAGWVPASAISN

-305 GTAGT
+305 GAIGGN
-310 TGGTASGVNMYD
+310 TGSEVRAYD
-322 KAKSAVSK
+322 TAKSAVSK

-360 LGTDSTGSFLYVD
+360 LGTDASGSFLYVD

-387 FTGGN
+387 FTSGN

-514 ILGKSACEKCK
+514 ILGKSSCEKCK

-564 QMAQPWNYTTSQYL
+564 QMSQPWNYTTAQYL
-578 SSVASYVN
+578 SNVKSYVN
-586 TFSGKSWA
+586 TFSSKSWA

>member
-15 ALMVLTALPAFAY
+15 ALMVLTALPAFAA

-38 PVYKDTKGR
+38 PVYEKPKSSA
-47 KVELYVSGPVTINR
+47 KVLANVTGQVTITR
-61 QDNKSGM
+61 QDRKSGM
-68 YNVTV
+68 YHVIFNAN
-73 SYDGKTYTGW
+73 GKVYEGW
-83 VYPSAISGIG
+83 VDPSAISGIG

-106 SGTTGG
+106 SGSTGG

-157 VNVTVGNVTGW
+157 VNVTVGSVSGW

-187 DLPTS
+187 DLPTN
-192 GGTIGGTIGGT
+192 GGNTMGGT
-203 TTPAPT
+203 TSPTPAPT
-209 PYVKQKQNQ
+209 PYVNQNQ
-218 NNPSRTISANQAAGT
+218 NTASGTFSANLAAGT
-233 NIYKDLSKLTKHNRV
+233 AITNNGKTV
-248 GVVSKAGNITVNYR
+248 GIVQNAGNVTVNYR
-262 DASGQYVYVT
+262 DASGSQVYVT
-272 IGSVAGWVPANAISN
+272 IGSVAGWVPASAISN

-305 GTAGT
+305 GAIGGN

-392 VVEQKPNNNTN
+392 VVEQKPNNNTG
-403 TNTNSGNVTS
+403 TNGGNVTS

-445 TYPIYGNYIGEKKG
+445 NYPIYGNYIGEKKG

-514 ILGKSACEKCK
+514 ILGKSSCEKCK

-564 QMAQPWNYTTSQYL
+564 QMAQPWNYTTAQYL
-578 SSVASYVN
+578 SNVKSYVS

>member
-68 YNVTV
+68 YNVTI

-187 DLPTS
+187 DLPTN
-192 GGTIGGTIGGT
+192 GGNTMGGATSP
-203 TTPAPT
+203 TPAPT
-209 PYVKQKQNQ
+209 PYVNQNQ
-218 NNPSRTISANQAAGT
+218 NTASGTFSANLAAGT
-233 NIYKDLSKLTKHNRV
+233 TITNNGKTV
-248 GVVSKAGNITVNYR
+248 GIVQNAGNVTVNYR
-262 DASGQYVYVT
+262 DASGSQVYVT
-272 IGSVAGWVPANAISN
+272 IGSVAGWVPASAISN

-305 GTAGT
+305 GTAGS
-310 TGGTASGVNMYD
+310 TGGTTSGVKLYD
-322 KAKSAVSK
+322 KAKTAVSK
-330 DKNIYVR
+330 DNNIYVR

-355 KTFTV
+355 NTFTI
-360 LGTDSTGSFLYVD
+360 LGTDASGSFLYAD

-387 FTGGN
+387 FTSGN
-392 VVEQKPNNNTN
+392 VVEQKPNNNNN
-403 TNTNSGNVTS
+403 TTGGNVTS
-413 NNTGMAAIG
+413 NSTGMAASGAIPG
-422 TPAGKGTGSSSEKWG
+422 VGSKSQSDVWG
-437 SITIPGAG
+437 SITVPGTG
-445 TYPIYGNYIGEKKG
+445 KTYPIYGNYTNKKG
-459 KTYYYYDYVLRKS
+459 NLYYYDYSNIKS
-472 YYYVHTTTAQGSQVA
+472 YNYVHTTTAKGSQVA
-487 VVMGHNNRKKVGTS
+487 VVMGHNMRKSKT
-501 NSYFHNLHHIQNA
+501 YFHNLHHIQNA
-514 ILGKSACEKCK
+514 ILGKSACDYCK

-552 VPKNKAYKNILP
+552 VPSSKSYKNILS

-586 TFSGKSWA
+586 TFSSKSWA

-605 MMLVTCGDSGDNDSI
+605 MMLITCGDKTDSSNI

>member
-175 GFRRNGSSISLS
+175 GFKKNGSSISLS
-187 DLPTS
+187 DLPTN
-192 GGTIGGTIGGT
+192 GGNTMGGT
-203 TTPAPT
+203 TSPAPT
-209 PYVKQKQNQ
+209 PYVNQNQ
-218 NNPSRTISANQAAGT
+218 NQNTASGTFSANLAAGT
-233 NIYKDLSKLTKHNRV
+233 NIYKDLSKLTNDNRV
-248 GVVSKAGNITVNYR
+248 GVVSNAGNITVNYR

-272 IGSVAGWVPANAISN
+272 IGSVAGWVPASAISN

-292 SGSINVANLPTSG
+292 SGSISVPNLPTSG
-305 GTAGT
+305 GTAGS

-387 FTGGN
+387 FTSGN
-392 VVEQKPNNNTN
+392 VVEQKPNNNTG
-403 TNTNSGNVTS
+403 TNGGNVTS
-413 NNTGMAAIG
+413 TNTGAAAIG
-422 TPAGKGTGSSSEKWG
+422 TPAGVGTGSSSEKWG

-445 TYPIYGNYIGEKKG
+445 TYPIYGNYTNKKG
-459 KTYYYYDYVLRKS
+459 NLYYYDYSNIKS
-472 YYYVHTTTAQGSQVA
+472 YKYVHTTTAQGSQVA
-487 VVMGHNNRKKVGTS
+487 VVMGHNMRKSKT
-501 NSYFHNLHHIQNA
+501 YFHNLHHIQNA
-514 ILGKSACEKCK
+514 ILGKSACDYCK

-552 VPKNKAYKNILP
+552 VPKNKAYKNILA
-564 QMAQPWNYTTSQYL
+564 QMAQPWSYTTAQYL
-578 SSVASYVN
+578 SNVKSYVN
-586 TFSGKSWA
+586 TFSSNSWA
-594 NTSALT
+594 NSSALT

-605 MMLVTCGDSGDNDSI
+605 MMLVTCGDKTDSSSI

>member
-93 YDKSTGGSASGST
+93 YDKSTGGSASGTT

-192 GGTIGGTIGGT
+192 GGTIGGTT
-203 TTPAPT
+203 SPAPT
-209 PYVKQKQNQ
+209 PYVNQNQ
-218 NNPSRTISANQAAGT
+218 NQNTASGTFSANLAAGT
-233 NIYKDLSKLTKHNRV
+233 AITNNGKTV
-248 GVVSKAGNITVNYR
+248 GIVQNAGNVTVNYR
-262 DASGQYVYVT
+262 DASGSQVYVT
-272 IGSVAGWVPANAISN
+272 IGSVSGWVPASAISN

-305 GTAGT
+305 GTAGS

-360 LGTDSTGSFLYVD
+360 LGTDASGSFLYAD

-387 FTGGN
+387 FTSGN
-392 VVEQKPNNNTN
+392 VVEQKPNNNNN
-403 TNTNSGNVTS
+403 TTGGNVTS
-413 NNTGMAAIG
+413 NSTGMAASGAIPG
-422 TPAGKGTGSSSEKWG
+422 VGSKSQSDVWG
-437 SITIPGAG
+437 SITIPGTG
-445 TYPIYGNYIGEKKG
+445 KTYPIYGNYTNKKG
-459 KTYYYYDYVLRKS
+459 NLYYYDYSNIKS
-472 YYYVHTTTAQGSQVA
+472 HNYVHTTTAKGSQVA
-487 VVMGHNNRKKVGTS
+487 VVMGHNMRKSKT
-501 NSYFHNLHHIQNA
+501 YFHNLHHIQNA
-514 ILGKSACEKCK
+514 ILGKSACDYCK

-552 VPKNKAYKNILP
+552 VPKNKAYKNILA

-605 MMLVTCGDSGDNDSI
+605 MMLITCGDKTDSSNI